1 VDVKCSTAVRR
12 PCCLRPP
19 LLLLFH
25 LRPAR
30 SAASAT
36 WHGEAFPNVKE
47 GEKPKPNY
55 FVMRSQLTQ
64 TTAELQADAPT
75 ARPSLPLPA
84 ALGRRHWTKLP
95 LLPCSSSKCHSRC
108 AHEWSRASL
117 SRRHLR
123 RYTNL
128 CVAVNSWLPALFVG
142 FRLDIRTSINHFPS
156 AEIFFTKVKERRVI
170 ICLVLIDIASVDY
183 SLSFST

>member
-1 VDVKCSTAVRR
+1 VFDCSPSSLLPPAAASPPLSPPARALCCKRDLARRSFSECERGRETQAQLFCHAVPTHTNYRRAASRR
-12 PCCLRPP
+12 PDGAA
-19 LLLLFH
+19 F
-25 LRPAR
+25 
-30 SAASAT
+30 SAS
-36 WHGEAFPNVKE
+36 
-47 GEKPKPNY
+47 
-55 FVMRSQLTQ
+55 
-64 TTAELQADAPT
+64 
-75 ARPSLPLPA
+75 
-84 ALGRRHWTKLP
+84 ALGRRHWTELP

>member
-12 PCCLRPP
+12 RCCLRPP
-19 LLLLFH
+19 LLLLFR
-25 LRPAR
+25 LQPAR

-36 WHGEAFPNVKE
+36 WHGEAFSECERGRETQAQLFCHAVPTHT
-47 GEKPKPNY
+47 NY
-55 FVMRSQLTQ
+55 RRAASR
-64 TTAELQADAPT
+64 
-75 ARPSLPLPA
+75 RPDGAAFSA
-84 ALGRRHWTKLP
+84 SALGRRHWTELP